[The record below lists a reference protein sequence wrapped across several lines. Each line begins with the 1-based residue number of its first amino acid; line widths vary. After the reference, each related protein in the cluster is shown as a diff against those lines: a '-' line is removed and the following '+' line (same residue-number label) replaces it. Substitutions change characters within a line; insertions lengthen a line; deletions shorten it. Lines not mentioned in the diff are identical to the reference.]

1 MNDLILEQLQNEV
14 IILSKKMECFEK
26 LVDFNL
32 LNVSLDS
39 RNFLNHVKG
48 KCHSNYN
55 KSDLAQL
62 FYVLMDE
69 KILFFDKQNDNNNR
83 GMMQQF
89 IIDNFTYIGDAGI
102 QVPIRTISKQ
112 FSEAKGF
119 TYKAKHLKFLDK
131 ILDVFK
137 ERRERIARM

>member
-1 MNDLILEQLQNEV
+1 MNDLIVEQLQKEV
-14 IILSKKMECFEK
+14 ILLRSKMEYFEK

-32 LNVSLDS
+32 LNLSLDS
-39 RNFLNHVKG
+39 GNLPSHVKG

-69 KILFFDKQNDNNNR
+69 KILFFDRQNNNNNR
-83 GMMQQF
+83 AMMQQF
-89 IIDNFTYIGDAGI
+89 MIDSFTYIGDAGI

-131 ILDVFK
+131 ILEVFK
-137 ERRERIARM
+137 ERRERIASM

>member
-1 MNDLILEQLQNEV
+1 MSDLIVEQLQKEV
-14 IILSKKMECFEK
+14 ILLRSKMEYFEK

-32 LNVSLDS
+32 LNLSLDS
-39 RNFLNHVKG
+39 GNLPSHVKG

-69 KILFFDKQNDNNNR
+69 KILFFDRQNDNSNR
-83 GMMQQF
+83 GMLQQF
-89 IIDNFTYIGDAGI
+89 MIDSFTYIGDAGI

-131 ILDVFK
+131 ILEVFK
-137 ERRERIARM
+137 ERRERIASM